1 MSLQICFWHIIFINL
16 FDIQQLILK
25 CIIVAC
31 APVSNR
37 TCLAF
42 AKATQMKISD
52 LPHLHVY
59 CLLCHTWAF
68 VDLMDTTFMLA
79 LEHGGVHI
87 PSLEVPLF

>member
-1 MSLQICFWHIIFINL
+1 M
-16 FDIQQLILK
+16 
-25 CIIVAC
+25 AC
-31 APVSNR
+31 VPVSNR

-59 CLLCHTWAF
+59 CLLCHTWEF
-68 VDLMDTTFMLA
+68 VDLMDRLWTTFMLA

-87 PSLEVPLF
+87 PSLEVLCFSQLRMMASIQCLPYNVRNLIM